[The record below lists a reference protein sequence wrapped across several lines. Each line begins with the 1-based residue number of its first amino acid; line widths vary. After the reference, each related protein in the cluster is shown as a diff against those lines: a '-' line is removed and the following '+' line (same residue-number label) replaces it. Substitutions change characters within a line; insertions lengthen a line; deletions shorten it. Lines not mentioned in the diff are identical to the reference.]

1 MLKKLNSTSLKEI
14 IHFCKNNNIDIK
26 TAKIETKI
34 ITDLSTC
41 EDKVE
46 IYLRYK
52 K

>member
-1 MLKKLNSTSLKEI
+1 MIKKLNTTSLKEI
-14 IHFCKNNNIDIK
+14 IQFCKNNDIDIK
-26 TAKIETKI
+26 IAKIETKI

-46 IYLRYK
+46 IYLKYK